1 MATSGKCHFLPWR
14 EVEWNRVE
22 LSGTKGSWEPR
33 VQHELGCMSYPVDLF
48 FVECLCR
55 LLSSFIQ
62 RKSSSSIESTY
73 VAYLL
78 TACANTCYLSPYSS
92 FIFFSSCQVHH
103 TWHRPQ
109 DSSLFTHVVLCFLPS
124 HFLNFILKKFQV
136 CLVVLTILTDWKY
149 RISGQ
154 DKKNHTKHDK

>member
-1 MATSGKCHFLPWR
+1 MSFLAMEGGRVKPSGAERNEGQLRAASPTWVRLH
-14 EVEWNRVE
+14 E
-22 LSGTKGSWEPR
+22 LSCWSVLCR
-33 VQHELGCMSYPVDLF
+33 VFMSVAFVIHTVKVFELHWIYVCRISSDGMRQHLLSLAVFFIYFF
-48 FVECLCR
+48 FV
-55 LLSSFIQ
+55 LSG
-62 RKSSSSIESTY
+62 
-73 VAYLL
+73 APL
-78 TACANTCYLSPYSS
+78 
-92 FIFFSSCQVHH
+92 HH